1 MENIRLIDTHTHY
14 AHKVFDHV
22 REDLFKKLSEE
33 HIVAVV
39 EAAIDYDSNKK
50 MLELCSQY
58 PFVYAAVGIHPNCV
72 EELNESRFEELAELL
87 EYEKVI
93 AIGET
98 GLDYSKRND
107 QEFVELQKK
116 WFRRYIELAVEKQMP
131 LVVHCRD
138 AYDDLIEILS
148 EYRLPE
154 KKGII
159 HCFSGNAKQA
169 EKLTNMGFVLGI
181 GGKFLLKA
189 EGNCELGEVL
199 KTLSMEHI
207 VLETDAPYLK
217 PSGVPGKRNT
227 SLNLKYIVEKL
238 AELKGVEASF
248 IYETAWNN
256 TLNLYD
262 AIGKKYD
269 LDIKLT
275 GDTHGIFYRLE
286 MWCYENPEVKNGVMV
301 ILGDAGINFH
311 GYLKDR
317 EKKLRLQA
325 LPITLFCVHGNHEMR
340 PEIVPDYELMECMAV
355 WYGWKKNFQ
364 IFYLQKME
372 RFMT

>member
-50 MLELCSQY
+50 MLELCNQY

-87 EYEKVI
+87 EYEQVI

-154 KKGII
+154 KAGII
-159 HCFSGNAKQA
+159 HCF
-169 EKLTNMGFVLGI
+169 
-181 GGKFLLKA
+181 
-189 EGNCELGEVL
+189 
-199 KTLSMEHI
+199 
-207 VLETDAPYLK
+207 
-217 PSGVPGKRNT
+217 
-227 SLNLKYIVEKL
+227 
-238 AELKGVEASF
+238 
-248 IYETAWNN
+248 
-256 TLNLYD
+256 
-262 AIGKKYD
+262 
-269 LDIKLT
+269 
-275 GDTHGIFYRLE
+275 
-286 MWCYENPEVKNGVMV
+286 
-301 ILGDAGINFH
+301 
-311 GYLKDR
+311 
-317 EKKLRLQA
+317 
-325 LPITLFCVHGNHEMR
+325 
-340 PEIVPDYELMECMAV
+340 
-355 WYGWKKNFQ
+355 
-364 IFYLQKME
+364 
-372 RFMT
+372 